1 MPGVVVVT
9 GTSTSGPGRVAQP
22 DKVTASTTVIAKCAY
37 RRPPGSRLCGMA
49 MTRSAFQADDGL
61 RPDRDASGANSI
73 EARAG
78 PPPLS
83 ATSAMVANNC
93 VFTTPPDEARTKAQF
108 TTPGRITL

>member
-61 RPDRDASGANSI
+61 RPDRDASGANFHKG
-73 EARAG
+73 EDRATPARPHQGHACDQQRLHDA
-78 PPPLS
+78 PPEQRAAP
-83 ATSAMVANNC
+83 
-93 VFTTPPDEARTKAQF
+93 
-108 TTPGRITL
+108 